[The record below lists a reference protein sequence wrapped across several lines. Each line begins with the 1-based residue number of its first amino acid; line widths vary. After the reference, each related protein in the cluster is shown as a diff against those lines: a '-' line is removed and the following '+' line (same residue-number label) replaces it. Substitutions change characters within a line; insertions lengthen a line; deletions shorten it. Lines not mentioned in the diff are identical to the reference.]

1 MRINNDTEKRKNLNK
16 FSQALMRESCMYTH
30 KPALNLNR
38 FLILNIY
45 LKSYSYLVA
54 ISSQHNTNKF
64 KVQYLPYTAGT
75 KNISLTT
82 ESNKDATT

>member
-1 MRINNDTEKRKNLNK
+1 MRINNDTEKKNVNK
-16 FSQALMRESCMYTH
+16 FSQALIRESCMYTH
-30 KPALNLNR
+30 KPALSLNR

-64 KVQYLPYTAGT
+64 KVQYLPYTAST